1 MSTDYQA
8 IDYTTHILIGVR
20 AGGVMT
26 VLADW
31 PYVPLQAEVQKEI
44 ACTRAPY
51 VVRAVHADVGHARR
65 SQCLRS
71 ARACTEEAG
80 PSLDARPISQ
90 LLSFSC

>member
-31 PYVPLQAEVQKEI
+31 PYVPPASGSAE
-44 ACTRAPY
+44 RN
-51 VVRAVHADVGHARR
+51 RLHARA
-65 SQCLRS
+65 LRS
-71 ARACTEEAG
+71 SRCARRRRSCPPISMLAER
-80 PSLDARPISQ
+80 PSLHRGGRSVA
-90 LLSFSC
+90 